1 MKRDWHRLCS
11 DTTVQEAIRMDELTR
26 NTSSGAP
33 ALGAFV
39 LGAAAGAAVALLF
52 APARGAETRQYLS
65 RRTREGLRRAN
76 DAMES
81 GLEAIES
88 GRSRL
93 SSAMD
98 EGRSRLRNMRS
109 RAEDA
114 VDDAVETAERFAGS
128 ARKAVDV
135 GE

>member
-1 MKRDWHRLCS
+1 
-11 DTTVQEAIRMDELTR
+11 MDEFTR
-26 NTSSGAP
+26 NNSSGRP

-39 LGAAAGAAVALLF
+39 LGAAAGAAVALLW
-52 APARGAETRQYLS
+52 APARGAETRQYLT

-93 SSAMD
+93 SSAVE
-98 EGRSRLRNMRS
+98 EGRSRLRNLRS

-114 VDDAVETAERFAGS
+114 LDEGVEAAERFAGS
-128 ARKAVDV
+128 ARKGVDV

>member
-1 MKRDWHRLCS
+1 
-11 DTTVQEAIRMDELTR
+11 MDEFTR
-26 NTSSGAP
+26 NTSSGHP

-39 LGAAAGAAVALLF
+39 LGAAAGAAVALLY

-81 GLEAIES
+81 GLEAFES

-93 SSAMD
+93 TSAVE
-98 EGRSRLRNMRS
+98 EGRSRLRNLRS

-114 VDDAVETAERFAGS
+114 VDEGIDAAERFAGN
-128 ARKAVDV
+128 ARQAVEV
-135 GE
+135 KE